1 MIELIYTNTYST
13 NVQNN
18 VIVVTGKDI
27 PICPYCG
34 GKLLKNGSRLRN
46 AIDLERGNR
55 IYCLRRF
62 RCKICNRIHHELPSC
77 LLPRKRY
84 EIEVY
89 EHIIT
94 GQLDGIE
101 CDEKTIA
108 KIQRW
113 GISLLK
119 QYLMMSESS
128 CQSKMQDDALSTEKY
143 TVLLSSVK
151 LMTKGWL
158 YILVNQ
164 FELKNLNLHP

>member
-1 MIELIYTNTYST
+1 MIELIYTNAYST

-27 PICPYCG
+27 PICPCCG

-46 AIDLERGNR
+46 AINLEKENR
-55 IYCLRRF
+55 YCLRRF
-62 RCKICNRIHHELPSC
+62 RCKICNRTHHELPSC

-84 EIEVY
+84 ETEVY

-119 QYLMMSESS
+119 QYLMMSEPSY
-128 CQSKMQDDALSTEKY
+128 QSKMQVDALSTEKY
-143 TVLLSSVK
+143 TALLSGVR
-151 LMTKGWL
+151 LPAKGWL

-164 FELKNLNLHP
+164 SELKI